1 MGEVTYS
8 CIQSPGTHV
17 EVALFLFQ

>member
-17 EVALFLFQ
+17 EVALFLIQ

>member
-8 CIQSPGTHV
+8 CIQSPGTRV
-17 EVALFLFQ
+17 EVALFLIQ